1 MRLLAPRDDLR
12 VGAGLAAVG
21 RVAPSAPLR
30 RSVGEERVV
39 QEAEEVVQGE
49 GEVGVLVPVE
59 EVEAAAQP
67 DEGGVAHVHQRARR
81 REAGRAVRRGEAEG
95 GGEQHELQAV
105 DKVAGPGGRLVDG
118 VHAVREP
125 RRHLRV
131 GQPRS
136 ASPC

>member
-21 RVAPSAPLR
+21 RVARPPLL

-67 DEGGVAHVHQRARR
+67 DEGGVARVHQRARR
-81 REAGRAVRRGEAEG
+81 REVGRAVRRGEAEG

-125 RRHLRV
+125 GCHLRV

>member
-21 RVAPSAPLR
+21 RVARAPLL

-59 EVEAAAQP
+59 EVGAAAQP
-67 DEGGVAHVHQRARR
+67 DEGARHPMR
-81 REAGRAVRRGEAEG
+81 SRNACLTSWSSAATRVTAVRYLTASSW
-95 GGEQHELQAV
+95 HCT
-105 DKVAGPGGRLVDG
+105 
-118 VHAVREP
+118 
-125 RRHLRV
+125 LRW
-131 GQPRS
+131 
-136 ASPC
+136 